1 MIHMLF
7 IFITI
12 AKTLIECS
20 FISILVALLHYN
32 LRINQAMM
40 LIEQK
45 ETDCLLN
52 QPMIRLSGQHGF

>member
-1 MIHMLF
+1 MNYMRF

-32 LRINQAMM
+32 LRINQAMT
-40 LIEQK
+40 LIE
-45 ETDCLLN
+45 
-52 QPMIRLSGQHGF
+52 